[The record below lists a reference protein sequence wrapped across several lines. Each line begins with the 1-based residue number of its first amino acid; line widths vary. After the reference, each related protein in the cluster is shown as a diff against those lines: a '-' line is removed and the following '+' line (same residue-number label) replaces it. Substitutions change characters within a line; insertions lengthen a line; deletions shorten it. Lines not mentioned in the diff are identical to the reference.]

1 MIWHGLRAK
10 MARGRGDKQENN
22 PPESQI
28 YKHTLSQRGS
38 KTSQINAG
46 REPPISE
53 DKVYIYIQLVPVCT
67 KTALLTY
74 SMFVVSSPFF
84 S

>member
-1 MIWHGLRAK
+1 

-53 DKVYIYIQLVPVCT
+53 DKIYII
-67 KTALLTY
+67 
-74 SMFVVSSPFF
+74 M
-84 S
+84 

>member
-1 MIWHGLRAK
+1 

-53 DKVYIYIQLVPVCT
+53 DYVYNILY
-67 KTALLTY
+67 TY
-74 SMFVVSSPFF
+74 NLYLCAPRPLY
-84 S
+84 